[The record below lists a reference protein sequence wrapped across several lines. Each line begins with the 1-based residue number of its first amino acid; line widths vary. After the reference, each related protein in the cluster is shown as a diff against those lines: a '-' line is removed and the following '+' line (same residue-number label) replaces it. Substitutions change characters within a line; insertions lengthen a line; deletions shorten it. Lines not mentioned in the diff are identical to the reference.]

1 MTPSPA
7 RRLSSLTGLV
17 LASALLAGTSA
28 CGGTSDASAAPAAPA
43 ASAASVKEINVT
55 IAGKTVTP
63 PPGRIDVAKG
73 QTVRIIVTSDVAD
86 EAHVHGYDKEASL
99 QPGTPATIEF
109 VADQD
114 GLFEV
119 ETHESGLQLLQLAVR

>member
-1 MTPSPA
+1 MTFPPA
-7 RRLSSLTGLV
+7 RFRPLLAV
-17 LASALLAGTSA
+17 LALGLTLLTAAA
-28 CGGTSDASAAPAAPA
+28 CGASSAAPG
-43 ASAASVKEINVT
+43 ASAVKEIAMT

-73 QTVRIIVTSDVAD
+73 QTVRITVTGDVAD
-86 EAHVHGYDKEASL
+86 MAHVHGYDKAANL
-99 QPGTPATIEF
+99 RPGMPVTIEF

-119 ETHESGLQLLQLAVR
+119 ETHETGLQLCQLVVS

>member
-1 MTPSPA
+1 MTFPHA
-7 RRLSSLTGLV
+7 RFRP
-17 LASALLAGTSA
+17 LLAALALGMTLLMASA
-28 CGGTSDASAAPAAPA
+28 CGSSSAAPG
-43 ASAASVKEINVT
+43 ASTVKEIAVT

-73 QTVRIIVTSDVAD
+73 QTVRITVTGDVTD
-86 EAHVHGYDKEASL
+86 VAHVHGYDKAADL
-99 QPGTPATIEF
+99 KPGTPATIEF

-119 ETHESGLQLLQLAVR
+119 ETHETGLQLCQLVVS